1 MPACRLLPH
10 PDSSNICSGSSE
22 NCSANGS
29 MFFTAGASSFTLLLL
44 FHFALL
50 LGLDCLQLGN
60 LFWLVYIAALNAIHG
75 VFAQPETAF
84 QLADLFLVHG
94 DLAVSN
100 GFCAVMKLWS
110 RAIKMTALLYTGGI
124 KLSICSIKIGGTSP
138 PIRPGRGM
146 VQ

>member
-60 LFWLVYIAALNAIHG
+60 LFWLVYIAALNATMAFLPSRKRRFSSLISFWFM
-75 VFAQPETAF
+75 VTSQFQMDFA
-84 QLADLFLVHG
+84 
-94 DLAVSN
+94 
-100 GFCAVMKLWS
+100 
-110 RAIKMTALLYTGGI
+110 R
-124 KLSICSIKIGGTSP
+124 
-138 PIRPGRGM
+138 
-146 VQ
+146 